1 MKDTSYVIAP
11 AMKPVRLS
19 VNRKQLAGTP
29 RDRVVEGG
37 DGLTLSWGVAHSR
50 GLCQAEYAVR
60 LECGGREVYSSGWI
74 KSDRQE
80 HTLGASDL
88 KRGARIDMCVKVRD
102 DAGCE
107 SSEACESFYL
117 GDVEWNAPWVTSRE
131 DANHRTLYFR
141 REFELKHGIKCAT
154 LYACGLGYH
163 NAYINGARVGD
174 AHLDPAHTDYS
185 AVCQYVVDPEVE
197 GMLKP
202 GRNCIAFEVGGGWRD
217 NPGQYTVLFRDATF
231 FGDRRLTFM
240 LDVEYADGTGERISS
255 GEAVQCGFGP
265 SVKSTLFNGEDYDA
279 NIDITGWKEVGFGGF
294 EEVKLCGAPVGEM
307 RPMLI
312 PPIREKRVYKPL
324 SISRMGES
332 SIIDFGQNIAGVV
345 RMKLPKLPQGTQIT
359 IAHSEEL
366 DENGDLYTAVLRG
379 AEATDRY
386 TFAGDGR
393 DLSVWQ
399 PDFTY
404 HGFRY
409 ARVTGFE
416 PDMDGI
422 EAVELHTDMQPAGFF
437 VSGSAALNALHE
449 QVLRTEEGN
458 MHSILTDCPQR
469 DERMGWMNDAT
480 VRFEETPYN
489 FDCAG
494 MFKKIVR
501 DIMSVQHSDGAISCT
516 VPKLYGSFPADP
528 VCSSFLVAG
537 WEAYAHF
544 GDCETLTEAFD
555 SFAAWENCLLAHSDD
570 YIVNYSYYGDWAGP
584 AYACEPNDGARSIV
598 TPGIFMS
605 TGYSYFNCKLLS
617 RMAKAL
623 GREAD
628 EQHYT
633 ELAESIKR
641 AMLAKWYDA
650 DNAAMCTGSM
660 ACQAFALW
668 LGIVPEKDC
677 ARAAKKMHDELV
689 NSGYQFTTG
698 NLCTR
703 YLLDELA
710 EYGYIDDAYELLTR
724 DEYPSWGFMRQNEAT
739 TVWERFEL
747 KKNPGM
753 NSHNHPMYGAADA
766 FLYSHILGIH
776 ALEAGMRRFEVKP
789 YMPEKLLSAQ
799 GGLDTPY
806 GRIGVRWFKRYGG
819 THLFIDVPFGCEC
832 EAELM
837 GERKTL
843 KAGSHHLFKAED

>member
-1 MKDTSYVIAP
+1 MNNYVVNPMMQPIE
-11 AMKPVRLS
+11 LS
-19 VNRKQLAGTP
+19 VNRKLLAGSM
-29 RDRVVEGG
+29 RDRVVEGR
-37 DGLTLSWGVAHSR
+37 DGLVLSWGVAHSR
-50 GLCQAEYAVR
+50 GLKQSEYRVR
-60 LECGGREVYSSGWI
+60 IECDERETYSSGWVRT
-74 KSDRQE
+74 DAQE
-80 HTLGASDL
+80 HHMDAAELA
-88 KRGARIDMCVKVRD
+88 RGVRMYMCVTVRD
-102 DAGCE
+102 DEGCE
-107 SSEACESFYL
+107 SGEARQAFCL
-117 GDVEWNAPWVTSRE
+117 ADVNWTAPWVTSRT
-131 DANHRTLYFR
+131 DAEHRTLYFR
-141 REFELKHGIKCAT
+141 REFDAAHSIAHAT
-154 LYACGLGYH
+154 LYACGLGYQ
-163 NAYINGARVGD
+163 NAYINGVRVGD

-185 AVCQYVVDPEVE
+185 VVCQYVAEPEVE
-197 GMLKP
+197 SLIRP
-202 GRNCIAFEVGGGWRD
+202 GRNCIAFSVGGGWRD
-217 NPGQYTVLFRDATF
+217 NPGKYTELFPDSTF
-231 FGDRRLTFM
+231 FGIRQLSFM
-240 LDVEYADGTGERISS
+240 LDIVYADGTSERISP
-255 GEAVQCGFGP
+255 GEATQCGFGP

-279 NIDITGWKEVGFGGF
+279 NMDITGWNETGFSGF
-294 EEVKLCGAPVGEM
+294 EDAALCAAPKGEM

-312 PPIREKRVYKPL
+312 PPIREKRLYSPL
-324 SISRMGES
+324 SISRMGDS

-345 RMKLPKLPQGTQIT
+345 RMKLPKLPKGAKIT
-359 IAHSEEL
+359 IAHAEEL
-366 DENGDLYTAVLRG
+366 DENGDIYTAVLRG

-393 DLSVWQ
+393 DLEIWQ

-416 PDMDGI
+416 PDADGVK
-422 EAVELHTDMQPAGFF
+422 AVELHTDMRPAGFF

-489 FDCAG
+489 FECAG
-494 MFKKIVR
+494 MFRKIVR
-501 DIMSVQHSDGAISCT
+501 DIMSVQHEDGAISCT

-537 WEAYAHF
+537 WQAYLHF
-544 GDCETLTEAFD
+544 GDRETIAEAFNAF
-555 SFAAWENCLLAHSDD
+555 SAWENCLLAHSDD

-598 TPGIFMS
+598 TPGVFMS
-605 TGYSYFNCKLLS
+605 TGYSYFNCTMLA
-617 RMAKAL
+617 RMADVL
-623 GREAD
+623 GRAD
-628 EQHYT
+628 DKRRYEETAQ
-633 ELAESIKR
+633 SIKR
-641 AMLAKWYDA
+641 AMLSKWYDA

-668 LGIVPEKDC
+668 LGIVPKCDC
-677 ARAAKKMHDELV
+677 ARAAAKMRDELV
-689 NSGYQFTTG
+689 ESGYQFTTG

-766 FLYSHILGIH
+766 FLYSHILGIKP
-776 ALEAGMRRFEVKP
+776 LESGMRAFAVKP
-789 YMPEKLLSAQ
+789 YLPAKLLSAQ
-799 GGLDTPY
+799 GGVDTPY
-806 GRIGVRWFKRYGG
+806 GRVSVRWFRRYGG
-819 THLFIDVPFGCEC
+819 VHLFIDVPFGCKC
-832 EAELM
+832 EADFM
-837 GERKTL
+837 GEKQEL
-843 KAGSHHLFKAED
+843 CAGSHHIVHMD